1 MLYAE
6 VRVEDFHI
14 QQAKMTP
21 DLLDFRIGY
30 ITC

>member
-1 MLYAE
+1 MVYAE

-21 DLLDFRIGY
+21 DLSDFRIGY
-30 ITC
+30 IIC